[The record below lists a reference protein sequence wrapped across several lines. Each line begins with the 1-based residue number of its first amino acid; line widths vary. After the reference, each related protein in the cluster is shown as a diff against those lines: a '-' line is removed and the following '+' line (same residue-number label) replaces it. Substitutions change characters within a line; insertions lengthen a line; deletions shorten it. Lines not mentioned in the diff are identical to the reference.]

1 MGKGSGKAAANN
13 RADQMNPNNP
23 SYAASRASTKAA
35 TDNRS
40 NQNNPNNEAYDR
52 SRGEYNDDSSDE

>member
-1 MGKGSGKAAANN
+1 
-13 RADQMNPNNP
+13 MNPNNP